1 FEPHCF
7 GRADAE
13 SAGWG
18 YGSVG
23 SKGLHDPAVSTR
35 WHHGYRHSDFLNES
49 FTKTFWI
56 PFLKEGKIVHADTP
70 TVLPFWIRALT
81 SFPLRLGQ
89 PLVLAALVAFGLAVL
104 VFGTSSSDCD
114 SATPSELPMT
124 RVTKFTISPRTTAGS
139 TNRREWTRVTND
151 RWVERYVDDGF
162 SIQFNL

>member
-1 FEPHCF
+1 
-7 GRADAE
+7 
-13 SAGWG
+13 
-18 YGSVG
+18 
-23 SKGLHDPAVSTR
+23 
-35 WHHGYRHSDFLNES
+35 
-49 FTKTFWI
+49 
-56 PFLKEGKIVHADTP
+56 LKEGKIVHADTP

-162 SIQFNL
+162 SIQFNLKCRTTLQGCPGTVVYEHQKPAVRRFIPDKGCEGMPFWLREGDGDWGVAGSLTLQD